1 MTRGGKPNCFEAL
14 VSCGAEAACF
24 DAAFFRYLEHNAAA
38 DEDGPMIIRSWPEGD
53 FERKLVVL
61 WSGAAVSEF
70 ARLWR
75 RGAPGD
81 HRDRVGDVQ
90 ALPPYNS
97 SATGPAPGR

>member
-1 MTRGGKPNCFEAL
+1 MTRGSEPNCFETL
-14 VSCGAEAACF
+14 VSCGAEAGCF
-24 DAAFFRYLEHNAAA
+24 DSAFFRYLEHNAPEG
-38 DEDGPMIIRSWPEGD
+38 EDGPMIIRSWPEGD

-75 RGAPGD
+75 RVAPGD
-81 HRDRVGDVQ
+81 HRDRVSDVQ
-90 ALPPYNS
+90 APPPCDS